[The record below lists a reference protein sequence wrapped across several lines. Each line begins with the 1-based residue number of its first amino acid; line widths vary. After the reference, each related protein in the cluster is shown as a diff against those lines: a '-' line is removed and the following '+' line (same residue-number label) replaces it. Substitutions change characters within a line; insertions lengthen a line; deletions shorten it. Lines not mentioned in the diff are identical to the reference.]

1 MKLKELHQLTNAR
14 TSKKLL
20 RNYNTIQALIADLR
34 KRELDSEIINTIN
47 QEIEII
53 NSYSESNKNLLK
65 QLRNSK
71 AKILELL
78 EKKLKLVPKYH
89 YQNKW
94 MAFGILT
101 GILFSIIFTQLG
113 YSNTW
118 NSIGMCIPIG
128 LLFGMLAGKNRD
140 EKANRE
146 GFQLNI

>member
-1 MKLKELHQLTNAR
+1 MKRKELHQLTNER
-14 TSKKLL
+14 TSKKLS
-20 RNYNTIQALIADLR
+20 RNYESFQNLIGDLR

-53 NSYSESNKNLLK
+53 NSFSESNKVLLK
-65 QLRNSK
+65 QLRKSK
-71 AKILELL
+71 AKILEMI
-78 EKKLKLVPKYH
+78 EKKLKLIPKYH

-94 MAFGILT
+94 TALGMLAGV
-101 GILFSIIFTQLG
+101 LFSTLFSQLG
-113 YSNTW
+113 FSDTW
-118 NSIGMCIPIG
+118 NSLGMGISMG